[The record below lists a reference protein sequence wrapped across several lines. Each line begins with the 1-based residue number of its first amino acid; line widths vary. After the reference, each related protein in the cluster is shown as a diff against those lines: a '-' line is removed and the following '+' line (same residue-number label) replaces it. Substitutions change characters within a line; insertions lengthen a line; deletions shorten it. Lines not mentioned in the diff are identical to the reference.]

1 MIWTRKRK
9 LRWFLERRDEVTSER
24 KIAANRINGRK
35 GRGPRTA
42 AGKFIASCNAFRHGL
57 AACIHRDPQYA
68 SQLHELARAYCKG
81 SVDPLLYEQAL
92 VIAECDLMLRRVS
105 TQAIIAIERL
115 QDGTAIALSK
125 RDNSLR
131 VAKARSA
138 QADLAFEEIERV
150 RAKYG
155 ITEPDLDIALPLEL
169 ENQPPQ
175 PGWRPPPPKIRDEA
189 EAITE
194 ALPDIKRLER
204 YKRRAWSRRR
214 RAFRELLEI
223 ERRNSTPPTED
234 AQSNPPRAAPTL
246 EA

>member
-1 MIWTRKRK
+1 
-9 LRWFLERRDEVTSER
+9 VTSAR

-35 GRGPRTA
+35 SRGPRTA
-42 AGKFIASCNAFRHGL
+42 AGKSIASRNALRHGL
-57 AACIHRDPQYA
+57 AASIHGDPQYA

-105 TQAIIAIERL
+105 TQGIIAIERL
-115 QDGTAIALSK
+115 RDGTAIALSK

-131 VAKARSA
+131 VAKAVCA
-138 QADLAFEEIERV
+138 QTALAFEEIERV
-150 RAKYG
+150 KTKYG
-155 ITEPDLDIALPLEL
+155 VTELDLDIAMLKLPEL

-175 PGWRPPPPKIRDEA
+175 PGWRPPPPKMRDEA

-214 RAFRELLEI
+214 RAFREL
-223 ERRNSTPPTED
+223 ERRISTPLTEE
-234 AQSNPPRAAPTL
+234 AQSNPPRAGPTL